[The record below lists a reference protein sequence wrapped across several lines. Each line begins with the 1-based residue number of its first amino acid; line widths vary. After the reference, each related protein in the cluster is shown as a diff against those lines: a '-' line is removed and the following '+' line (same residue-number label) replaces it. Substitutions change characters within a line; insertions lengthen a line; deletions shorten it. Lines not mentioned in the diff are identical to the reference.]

1 MKKYTSYIACISILL
16 VGATS
21 FGNSNAKTFNLF
33 NRNNQ
38 TKLETNQSQLKQND
52 INEKAEK
59 RHRFSFSRN
68 KKNMIDDKSVTALDM
83 LTSTA
88 TQKVDKRLGKLLESR
103 EKIDVEIMK
112 KVGNLNVDQYKTVD
126 QFVQEL
132 TKNALLA
139 IDLANKTNTVKDK
152 VICVNYISKL
162 CMLAQDKKWNEFKHG
177 LTEFG
182 NITFASGNLNGL
194 KNNVISG
201 IKTLF
206 AKYFSPANIDAAT
219 NSVISNDSQ
228 KVLAIEN
235 NLQDRFTI
243 EAPKELTI
251 NDDTKSMLDSL
262 TTDVPVSK
270 QIRRPMKKT
279 ATKSIDG
286 NLDVLAIEA
295 PEEDVYVPEN
305 NSENVAVGED
315 VASSETL
322 NNQSFRATQETIAGE
337 DNDIGCQVEP
347 GESLADELTFEQLVE
362 DNGEEE
368 KNNTVGK
375 ISDPSIAVDDL
386 SFAEN
391 QMLFEEKVGND

>member
-68 KKNMIDDKSVTALDM
+68 KKNMIDDKSVTALEM

-88 TQKVDKRLGKLLESR
+88 AQKVDKRLGKLLESR

-182 NITFASGNLNGL
+182 NITFASGNLNSL

-206 AKYFSPANIDAAT
+206 AKYFSPANIGAAT

-251 NDDTKSMLDSL
+251 NDDTKLMLDSL

-270 QIRRPMKKT
+270 QIRRPMKK
-279 ATKSIDG
+279 K
-286 NLDVLAIEA
+286 LQKVLMEI
-295 PEEDVYVPEN
+295 
-305 NSENVAVGED
+305 
-315 VASSETL
+315 
-322 NNQSFRATQETIAGE
+322 
-337 DNDIGCQVEP
+337 
-347 GESLADELTFEQLVE
+347 
-362 DNGEEE
+362 
-368 KNNTVGK
+368 
-375 ISDPSIAVDDL
+375 
-386 SFAEN
+386 
-391 QMLFEEKVGND
+391 

>member
-68 KKNMIDDKSVTALDM
+68 KKNMIDDKSVTALEM

-88 TQKVDKRLGKLLESR
+88 AQKVDKRLGKLLESR

-182 NITFASGNLNGL
+182 NITFASGNLNSL

-206 AKYFSPANIDAAT
+206 AKYFSPANIGAAT

-251 NDDTKSMLDSL
+251 NDDTKLMLDSL

-270 QIRRPMKKT
+270 QIRRPMKKK

-305 NSENVAVGED
+305 NSEDVAVGED

-337 DNDIGCQVEP
+337 DNDIGYQVEP
-347 GESLADELTFEQLVE
+347 GASLADELTFEQLVE